1 MSDAKHTTMENE
13 KAAIKRSMAHEARFR
28 EEKQRIVESMGGSG
42 AELTVT
48 PCSDNTRIQRKLAK
62 NTAEG
67 SARSSLLSTSQR
79 STRGAF
85 QASSSSRSSTSTPR
99 KSENISGGS
108 SLLLSTD
115 SSATGFQTRDD
126 DPEQAVPRGDLPRAL
141 AHTDEHY
148 NYGVEERRR
157 ESRKFSKKNTCYIVA
172 AVILVIAIGG
182 IVGVVVAFAKRSASP
197 TGGTDSSATGGSN
210 MCELDREALVTQCEN
225 GVLAVPDCA
234 ADSYQ
239 ELVDTYS
246 GLLVGTEQECDVA
259 HQGLVALA
267 VSQTNHGGDVE
278 DPMLFFAMSTLFFA
292 LKGTQW
298 RLDRN
303 WLEGSSPC
311 GDSWYGIE
319 CYPGGSII
327 SVSLENNGLKGFLP
341 TEVGLLSNLRDL
353 GIGLNEISGT
363 IPSEVGLLANKLQTF
378 DFHFTSIHSELPS
391 EIGMLTELTNTRFSH
406 APLTGPIPSEIGN
419 LSKLS
424 KFHSIGVG
432 LIARDCIITVFS
444 PHVTTAIRR
453 ETRIGSHS
461 FHRHV
466 AHRTRKSCRIGISP
480 SGRFGWYHW
489 GDSLHVSRA
498 DRAYT
503 L

>member
-1 MSDAKHTTMENE
+1 MSDAKRTTTTMEHE

-42 AELTVT
+42 AELVT
-48 PCSDNTRIQRKLAK
+48 PCCSDTRIQRKLAK
-62 NTAEG
+62 NKSAG
-67 SARSSLLSTSQR
+67 SARASLLSSQR
-79 STRGAF
+79 STATGAF
-85 QASSSSRSSTSTPR
+85 QASNSSSRRSSSTPR
-99 KSENISGGS
+99 KSEDNSGGS
-108 SLLLSTD
+108 SSLLSTQ
-115 SSATGFQTRDD
+115 SSATGFQAC

-141 AHTDEHY
+141 AHTEEHN
-148 NYGVEERRR
+148 NYGIEERRR

-182 IVGVVVAFAKRSASP
+182 IVGVVVAFAKRSTSP
-197 TGGTDSSATGGSN
+197 TGVTDSSTTSSN

-234 ADSYQ
+234 AESYQ

-303 WLEGSSPC
+303 WLKGSSPC

-319 CYPGGSII
+319 CYPDGSII
-327 SVSLENNGLKGFLP
+327 SVSLESNGLQGFLP

-353 GIGLNEISGT
+353 GLGWNEISGT
-363 IPSEVGLLANKLQTF
+363 LPSEVGLLANKLQTF
-378 DFHFTSIHSELPS
+378 EVPFTSIHSELPS
-391 EIGMLTELTNTRFSH
+391 ELGLLTELTNTRFH
-406 APLTGPIPSEIGN
+406 HTPLTGPIPSEIGN

-424 KFHSIGVG
+424 KFLPTPVG
-432 LIARDCIITVFS
+432 LIALL
-444 PHVTTAIRR
+444 
-453 ETRIGSHS
+453 
-461 FHRHV
+461 
-466 AHRTRKSCRIGISP
+466 
-480 SGRFGWYHW
+480 YH
-489 GDSLHVSRA
+489 H
-498 DRAYT
+498 
-503 L
+503 